1 MKVGHINSATE
12 TMTTNLI
19 HHQHE
24 LITEREQ
31 GFSLDKISP
40 ATQQKIR
47 KKINSCYH
55 FGISIAP
62 ILENTD
68 HLSYLRSLLIFTQ
81 EWDDLLH
88 SGMTWRRVIRKASTV
103 TNKPDIA
110 MPMVDIG
117 KSVTVNS
124 HMSYLECPHIP
135 FDLDPVLTFSL
146 YLDIQIDMYARI
158 IQTIQEV
165 GCWVNEHN
173 TELPKR
179 DIDKTWFWVED
190 SQRII
195 DQRIMVTKYLF
206 RKHLD

>member
-1 MKVGHINSATE
+1 MKTSHIEASIENLS
-12 TMTTNLI
+12 TNLV

-31 GFSLDKISP
+31 GLQLEKITP
-40 ATQQKIR
+40 AMQQKIR
-47 KKINSCYH
+47 KKINNCYH
-55 FGISIAP
+55 FGVSIAP

-81 EWDDLLH
+81 EWDDLLN
-88 SGMTWRRVIRKASTV
+88 SGHTWRRVKRKANGS
-103 TNKPDIA
+103 NKPDVT

-135 FDLDPVLTFSL
+135 FDLDPMLTFSL

-165 GCWVNEHN
+165 GLWMTHNE
-173 TELPKR
+173 ELPKR
-179 DIDKTWFWVED
+179 DIDKTWIWVED
-190 SQRII
+190 SQKVI
-195 DQRIMVTKYLF
+195 DHRIMVLISYIEDF
-206 RKHLD
+206 